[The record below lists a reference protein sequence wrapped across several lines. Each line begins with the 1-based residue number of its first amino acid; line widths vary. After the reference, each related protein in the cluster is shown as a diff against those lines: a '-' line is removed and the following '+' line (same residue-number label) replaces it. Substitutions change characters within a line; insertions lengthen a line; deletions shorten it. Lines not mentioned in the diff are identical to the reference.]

1 MSKRLVDFGLLTMNL
16 NSAFLK
22 EFWIY
27 FLDIDSTSTCMKIP
41 IEANLLQF
49 VGHFV
54 LVMES

>member
-1 MSKRLVDFGLLTMNL
+1 MSKRLVDFVLLMMNL

-22 EFWIY
+22 EFWMN
-27 FLDIDSTSTCMKIP
+27 LMKIP

-54 LVMES
+54 FVMES